1 MRREALRART
11 VLQDSWLLCM
21 VPAMSEAPA
30 AVSIW
35 KAQVFAGACAVLAF
49 MMVGTF
55 IAAGYLL
62 LALLTLPFA
71 ALSVL
76 LLLVYGPIGADA
88 AGIWMDGS
96 LEAVGMA
103 WADVKQVRFGR
114 FQLVLEGGDKRLV
127 LPKPCFWTGADSA
140 RVLEY
145 IRMLARDYCT
155 PPPPSRTADL
165 VLSRNV
171 LRIAPPTL
179 K

>member
-1 MRREALRART
+1 
-11 VLQDSWLLCM
+11 M
-21 VPAMSEAPA
+21 VPAMSEAPG

-35 KAQVFAGACAVLAF
+35 KAQVLVGACAVLAF
-49 MMVGTF
+49 MLVGTF
-55 IAAGYLL
+55 IAAGWLL
-62 LALLTLPFA
+62 LALLVLPLA

-76 LLLVYGPIGADA
+76 LLLVYGPIRADA
-88 AGIWMDGS
+88 DGIWMDGS

-103 WADVKQVRFGR
+103 WTDVKQVRFGKY
-114 FQLVLEGGDKRLV
+114 QLVLEGDNKRLA
-127 LPKPCFWTGADSA
+127 LPKPCFWSGPASTQ
-140 RVLEY
+140 VLEY

-155 PPPPSRTADL
+155 PPSPNRTADL